1 MCEHGARGLPVL
13 EEIRGALGRDHG
25 LQNADPRALLSALQS
40 MPNGT
45 PPRTIRIGLA
55 GLGNVGAGVFKNVAQ
70 NRDLIVQRTGADL
83 QITRVAVRNLA
94 KKRDIDFPSE
104 VLTTDWRELVA
115 DESIQVIVELIG
127 GTDEAFDLVSDS
139 LRAKK
144 IVVTGNKALLAEKGQ
159 ELFALAEQCGVPI
172 YFEAAVAGGIPIIQ
186 VLQEGLVANHIRSI
200 HGIINGTCNYVLTR
214 MSQAGLTYADALQEA
229 QEKGYAEADP
239 TLDVSGWDA
248 AHKAIILASLSYG
261 FWIKTEDVHVEGI
274 DQVSIEDIRF
284 AERLGYGVKLLS
296 VIRAD
301 ADGRV
306 EVRTQPTLLPQSHVL
321 ANVNGAFNA
330 IVVNGDI
337 VGETLFYG
345 RGAGQDP
352 TSSSV
357 ISDLCEAAATLI
369 YGARHSG
376 FVPHGLY
383 GRSKPINET
392 VSRYFVRLTVY
403 DQPGVLG
410 QITTALGE
418 RGIGISSVIQPEDL
432 ESVSDTASLVLMIDD
447 AKLGD
452 MKAAMAEIAEL
463 ACVSGPAVWLRVE
476 TMSS

>member
-1 MCEHGARGLPVL
+1 
-13 EEIRGALGRDHG
+13 
-25 LQNADPRALLSALQS
+25 

-70 NRDLIVQRTGADL
+70 NRDLILQRTGADL

-94 KKRDIDFPSE
+94 KKREIEISPE
-104 VLTTDWRELVA
+104 ILTTDWRELVA
-115 DESIQVIVELIG
+115 DESVQVVVELIG
-127 GTDEAFDLVSDS
+127 GTDEAFDLVSAS

-214 MSQAGLTYADALQEA
+214 MSQAGLSYADALQEA

-392 VSRYFVRLTVY
+392 ISRYFVRLTVY

-410 QITTALGE
+410 QITTALGA

-463 ACVSGPAVWLRVE
+463 ACVSRPAVWLRVE

>member
-1 MCEHGARGLPVL
+1 
-13 EEIRGALGRDHG
+13 
-25 LQNADPRALLSALQS
+25 

-70 NRDLIVQRTGADL
+70 NRDLILQRTGADL

-94 KKRDIDFPSE
+94 KKREIEISPE
-104 VLTTDWRELVA
+104 ILTTDWRELVA
-115 DESIQVIVELIG
+115 DESVQVVIELIG
-127 GTDEAFDLVSDS
+127 GTDEAFDLVSAS

-214 MSQAGLTYADALQEA
+214 MSQAGLSYADALQEA

-392 VSRYFVRLTVY
+392 ISRYFVRLTVY

-410 QITTALGE
+410 QITTALGA

-463 ACVSGPAVWLRVE
+463 ACVSRPAVWLRVE